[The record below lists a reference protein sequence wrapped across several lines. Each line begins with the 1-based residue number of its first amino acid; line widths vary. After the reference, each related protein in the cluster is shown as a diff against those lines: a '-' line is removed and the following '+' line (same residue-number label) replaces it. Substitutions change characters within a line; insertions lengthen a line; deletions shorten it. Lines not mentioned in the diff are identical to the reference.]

1 MPIFFYH
8 SLFISGILNHHIFL
22 FFQGSIKGNVGQV
35 NLNSNQYVSSEEE
48 NNILRSYNNASSER
62 QEDDDSQ
69 PPCLNCS
76 LIQQGSAITYGDNRC
91 PQCGRDVGM

>member
-1 MPIFFYH
+1 MFRNATNAYPLSF
-8 SLFISGILNHHIFL
+8 IFL